1 VYLDRFVG
9 SFNSDSTLIR
19 APSTKRRINMEHLR
33 HLPLEEQ
40 YVRTEAERARLEAVV
55 LEQMKELRKLARKN
69 ESLELRNR
77 EMGKSNVA
85 LNKEVGRLSRKER
98 HDETPTVGGEVREVR
113 QAVPDAGQ
121 PSA

>member
-1 VYLDRFVG
+1 
-9 SFNSDSTLIR
+9 
-19 APSTKRRINMEHLR
+19 MEHLR

-40 YVRTEAERARLEAVV
+40 YARTEAERARLEAVV

-98 HDETPTVGGEVREVR
+98 HDETPTVGGEVLEVR